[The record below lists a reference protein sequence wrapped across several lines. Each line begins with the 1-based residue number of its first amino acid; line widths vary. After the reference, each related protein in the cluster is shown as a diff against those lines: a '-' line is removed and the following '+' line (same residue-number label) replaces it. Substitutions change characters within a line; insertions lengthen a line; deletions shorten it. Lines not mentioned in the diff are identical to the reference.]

1 MLSDVD
7 GQMSEAFPV
16 IDRQWGAVAH
26 FREAILEGC
35 QKALASTQTDPVR
48 NHSKMTDTHFFS
60 FDLLTQDF
68 VKWSKLYQFSINYS
82 NLKCALNGK

>member
-1 MLSDVD
+1 MLNDPD

-35 QKALASTQTDPVR
+35 QKALASTHTDPVR
-48 NHSKMTDTHFFS
+48 AF
-60 FDLLTQDF
+60 
-68 VKWSKLYQFSINYS
+68 SKLT
-82 NLKCALNGK
+82 